1 MTTTTLKCVVKSMVS
16 EIENL
21 RRSEIVSKLIDGVEF
36 ITLLS
41 LPILIPFGIIWLGT
55 NGLLDVR
62 ETNRKNKRKCRTGDT
77 GEHLF
82 TFYYGG
88 LSKCL
93 TTIQYGKGNFLLQ

>member
-55 NGLLDVR
+55 NAL
-62 ETNRKNKRKCRTGDT
+62 
-77 GEHLF
+77 
-82 TFYYGG
+82 
-88 LSKCL
+88 
-93 TTIQYGKGNFLLQ
+93 

>member
-1 MTTTTLKCVVKSMVS
+1 MTTAVLRIAKSMVS

-55 NGLLDVR
+55 NGL
-62 ETNRKNKRKCRTGDT
+62 
-77 GEHLF
+77 
-82 TFYYGG
+82 
-88 LSKCL
+88 
-93 TTIQYGKGNFLLQ
+93 

>member
-55 NGLLDVR
+55 NGL
-62 ETNRKNKRKCRTGDT
+62 
-77 GEHLF
+77 
-82 TFYYGG
+82 
-88 LSKCL
+88 
-93 TTIQYGKGNFLLQ
+93 